1 MLSKRLIDAIEQ
13 NAHRLAQDL
22 VESLRQD
29 PHVPAYR
36 LLSDQQY
43 QGVVQDL
50 YGHLGQWLSSRTWH
64 KLQVTYEKK
73 GRERFHGGIPLDQL
87 LYSLTQ
93 TKQNL
98 LDFIRGALPGSA
110 DERDLE
116 LQLILSVSE
125 FFDKAIYFTTVGYED
140 ARRTNEEPHQTHG
153 AAEVKAS
160 VARATEDIP
169 ATEPLTDGE
178 LPAISRAGDIG
189 EVSG

>member
-1 MLSKRLIDAIEQ
+1 MLSKRLIDSIEK

-29 PHVPAYR
+29 PNVPAYR
-36 LLSDQQY
+36 TLSDQQY

-50 YGHLGQWLSSRTWH
+50 YGHLGHWLSSKTWH
-64 KLQVTYEKK
+64 QLQVSYERK

-87 LYSLTQ
+87 VYSLTR

-98 LDFIRGALPGSA
+98 LDFIRSALSGSG

-116 LQLILSVSE
+116 MQLILSVSE
-125 FFDKAIYFTTVGYED
+125 FFDKAIHHTIVGYED
-140 ARRTNEEPHQTHG
+140 ARRTAAEPHEEPS
-153 AAEVKAS
+153 AEEVRAS
-160 VARATEDIP
+160 VAHATESVHAP
-169 ATEPLTDGE
+169 TSVEGE
-178 LPAISRAGDIG
+178 MPSVSRGGDIG

>member
-1 MLSKRLIDAIEQ
+1 MLSKRLIDSIEQ

-29 PHVPAYR
+29 SHVPAYT

-64 KLQVTYEKK
+64 KLQVSYERK
-73 GRERFHGGIPLDQL
+73 GRERFHDGIPLEQL
-87 LYSLTQ
+87 LYSLTR

-125 FFDKAIYFTTVGYED
+125 FFDKAIYHTTVGYED
-140 ARRTNEEPHQTHG
+140 ARRTAEDAPDLPD
-153 AAEVKAS
+153 AADTEAS
-160 VARATEDIP
+160 VARATDALASRSVP
-169 ATEPLTDGE
+169 DSDMGQ
-178 LPAISRAGDIG
+178 ISRGGDIG
-189 EVSG
+189 ETSG